1 MRVQRKEEKPMNKY
15 VLMQKS
21 GQIFIE
27 NPARLPTIC
36 SSYEVGTLESKL
48 NPWEL
53 RAGIADRYIK
63 ELKVKER
70 MLNKIY
76 DFVCETYDTSGE
88 EYDDC
93 PIGRAAEFVTKIC
106 NMTDEEFLERY
117 GVEDE

>member
-1 MRVQRKEEKPMNKY
+1 MNKY

-21 GQIFIE
+21 GKIFIE
-27 NPARLPTIC
+27 KPVKLPITR
-36 SSYEVGTLESKL
+36 SSYEVGTLESLL

-53 RAGIADRYIK
+53 RAGIADSYIK

-76 DFVCETYDTSGE
+76 DFVCEVYDTSGE

-93 PIGRAAEFVTKIC
+93 PIGRAAEFVTKMC
-106 NMTDEEFLERY
+106 KMTDEEFLERY
-117 GVEDE
+117 GVDDD